1 MQALDDRESR
11 LRKALEML
19 EEPDGRIL
27 RDSIIRLVT
36 VNLERSIESEWRFSR
51 SVF

>member
-11 LRKALEML
+11 LRSALEKL

-36 VNLERSIESEWRFSR
+36 VSFN
-51 SVF
+51 